1 MINLFK
7 KITGLFGSTLEQ
19 TIEHNLK
26 DFEINQL
33 QWMALSLNANM
44 FHQMS
49 ENQQLTLED
58 SRQKIFY
65 RLGDQ
70 KFHFGKTPGSD
81 YKGSPDSPAFKLSL
95 ELMDAG
101 LMWMTSFPTQ
111 FLKQDKPQGISEAE
125 ELKAFEWLRV
135 SFVVLKE
142 AMDDLLKE
150 LEQSCPSEQLFQA
163 QLFAGHR
170 NGCFE
175 WRLLLF
181 QLDIQLIFQKDGG
194 LLCSVYNDIPHQ
206 PSKGPAHRALYYAQR
221 GPVFDLMVELINKT
235 SLLSR
240 AYLSRW
246 EVSAAKSSM

>member
-1 MINLFK
+1 MMNLFK
-7 KITGLFGSTLEQ
+7 KITGLFGGSLEQ
-19 TIEHNLK
+19 TIEQNLR
-26 DFEINQL
+26 DFDINQL
-33 QWMALSLNANM
+33 EWMALSLNANI

-70 KFHFGKTPGSD
+70 KFHFGKTHGSE
-81 YKGSPDSPAFKLSL
+81 YKGGADLEAFKLSL

-101 LMWMTSFPTQ
+101 LMWMTSYPTSL
-111 FLKQDKPQGISEAE
+111 LKQDKPQGISEAE

-150 LEQSCPSEQLFQA
+150 LEQNRPTDQLFQA
-163 QLFAGHR
+163 QIFAGLR

-181 QLDIQLIFQKDGG
+181 QLDIQLIFQEDGG